1 MHADKEKI
9 EKLLFDTDITTYEIS
24 KQSSVAETTVSD
36 LRKKKSSIEK
46 MRFDNAS
53 KLTKYAEYILS

>member
-36 LRKKKSSIEK
+36 LRKKRVLLKKCDLI
-46 MRFDNAS
+46 MLLN
-53 KLTKYAEYILS
+53 